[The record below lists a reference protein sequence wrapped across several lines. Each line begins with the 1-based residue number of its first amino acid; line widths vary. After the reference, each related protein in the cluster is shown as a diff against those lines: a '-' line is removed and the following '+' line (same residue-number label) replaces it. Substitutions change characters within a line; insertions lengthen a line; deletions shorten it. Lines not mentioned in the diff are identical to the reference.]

1 MNDVSIERHDRGGEL
16 ELVVA
21 GRLDAATSDELTAAV
36 AAELRAG
43 HHLILLDLT
52 GVTFLSSAGIRVL
65 LSSQRS
71 ARGLGG
77 QCLVRRASPAV
88 RQVID
93 LARLG
98 PLLLEGQAS
107 AAAGRGGPPGSL
119 RGSAADP
126 ADICCDS
133 VVLTALVHPP
143 AGPLAATLHGSAAAA
158 LRGRLD
164 AAPRVSLPHDG
175 FALGLA
181 ALADATPL
189 AARAGEMV
197 AACGAVF
204 HRPPEPF
211 ATVDY
216 LLGTGDLVAE
226 VDIAAGL
233 TWRGVPAG
241 RCGFE
246 PVASGTSATGGPAES
261 AVAIGDLIAAL
272 FTQSDAPL
280 LAVVVAAEVQ
290 GLVAAELIRP
300 LAAATD
306 ADTPLAADRDRAANW
321 LSFSREP
328 VHARRTAVVVGVASR
343 AAPAAP
349 LAEFLRPL
357 AAGGHHGHFHAAV
370 FPQRPL
376 RRGGLDLVTTLA
388 DIAATPP
395 LAVLHLLDDPRPVL
409 GAGTSQFGRGAC
421 WFAALDVTGG
431 SA

>member
-1 MNDVSIERHDRGGEL
+1 MDVLIERHDRGGEL
-16 ELVVA
+16 ELSVS

-36 AAELRAG
+36 ADELRAG

-71 ARGLGG
+71 ARSLGG
-77 QCLVRRASPAV
+77 QCLVRRASSAV

-93 LARLG
+93 LARLA

-107 AAAGRGGPPGSL
+107 SPGARGETAGSL
-119 RGSAADP
+119 PSRAGVAADIHN
-126 ADICCDS
+126 DRL
-133 VVLTALVHPP
+133 VLTALVHPP
-143 AGPLAATLHGSAAAA
+143 AAPLAATLHGSAAAA

-164 AAPRVSLPHDG
+164 AALRVSLPHDG

-204 HRPPEPF
+204 HRAPEPF

-216 LLGTGDLVAE
+216 LVGTGDLVAE

-246 PVASGTSATGGPAES
+246 PVASATSALGGPGES

-280 LAVVVAAEVQ
+280 LAVVIAAEVS

-306 ADTPLAADRDRAANW
+306 ADTPLAADRDRTANW

-328 VHARRTAVVVGVASR
+328 VHARRTTVVVGIASR

-357 AAGGHHGHFHAAV
+357 TAGGHQGHFHAAV

-376 RRGGLDLVTTLA
+376 GRGGLDLATTVA

-395 LAVLHLLDDPRPVL
+395 LAVLHLLDDPQPVL

>member
-16 ELVVA
+16 ELAVS
-21 GRLDAATSDELTAAV
+21 GRLDAATSDGLTAAV
-36 AAELRAG
+36 ADELRAG

-52 GVTFLSSAGIRVL
+52 AVTFLSSAGIRVL

-71 ARGLGG
+71 ARSLGG
-77 QCLVRRASPAV
+77 QCLVRRSSPAV

-98 PLLLEGQAS
+98 PLLLEGQVSS
-107 AAAGRGGPPGSL
+107 AGGRGETPGSP
-119 RGSAADP
+119 RNRAGVAAD
-126 ADICCDS
+126 
-133 VVLTALVHPP
+133 VHNERLVLTALVLPP
-143 AGPLAATLHGSAAAA
+143 AAPLHATLHGSVAAP
-158 LRGRLD
+158 LRGQFA
-164 AAPRVSLPHDG
+164 AAPRVSLPHDS

-197 AACGAVF
+197 AACGGVF

-216 LLGTGDLVAE
+216 LVGTGDLVAE
-226 VDIAAGL
+226 VDIATGL
-233 TWRGVPAG
+233 TWRGLPAG

-246 PVASGTSATGGPAES
+246 PVAGGASATESPAAA
-261 AVAIGDLIAAL
+261 AVGLGDLIAAL
-272 FTQSDAPL
+272 FTQTTASL
-280 LAVVVAAEVQ
+280 VAVVVVAEVA
-290 GLVAAELIRP
+290 GLVGAELIRP

-306 ADTPLAADRDRAANW
+306 ADTPLAGDRDRAATW

-328 VHARRTAVVVGVASR
+328 VHARRTAIVVGIASR
-343 AAPAAP
+343 GTPAAP

-357 AAGGHHGHFHAAV
+357 AAGGHQGHFHAAV

-376 RRGGLDLVTTLA
+376 RRGGLDLATTVA

-409 GAGTSQFGRGAC
+409 GAGTSQFGRGGC
-421 WFAALDVTGG
+421 WFAPLEVTEE